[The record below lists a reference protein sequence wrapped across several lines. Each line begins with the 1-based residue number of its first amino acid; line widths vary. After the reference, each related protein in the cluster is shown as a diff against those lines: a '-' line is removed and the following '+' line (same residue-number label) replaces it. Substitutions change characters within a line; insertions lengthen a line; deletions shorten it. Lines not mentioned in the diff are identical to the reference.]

1 MVYIELSL
9 PIRRVVALLL
19 LLLLLLLLFH
29 VQIIQNDLHIPI
41 PINSLVKINAGGIQW
56 NVDTNDQTNRTES
69 QIVE

>member
-9 PIRRVVALLL
+9 PIRRVVALL